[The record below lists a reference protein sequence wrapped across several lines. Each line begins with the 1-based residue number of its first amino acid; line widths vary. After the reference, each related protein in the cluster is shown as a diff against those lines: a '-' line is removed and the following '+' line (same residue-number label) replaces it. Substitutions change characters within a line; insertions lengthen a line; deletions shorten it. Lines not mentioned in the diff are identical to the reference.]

1 MQSLHGLGSLP
12 NRGIDIP
19 HRQKNEAP
27 SESKADRN
35 QKWVKCVED
44 HPQKSKYVVHNECR
58 EKVIQLG
65 KSES

>member
-1 MQSLHGLGSLP
+1 
-12 NRGIDIP
+12 
-19 HRQKNEAP
+19 
-27 SESKADRN
+27 
-35 QKWVKCVED
+35 VKCVED